1 MPAKRYKVTLREE
14 ERQKLEQI
22 TKNGKSAAAKINH
35 AHILLKADE
44 NQEEGGWKDQ
54 SISDIFNISIRTI
67 ERVRQRFGYWSV
79 KT

>member
-1 MPAKRYKVTLREE
+1 MPAKRYKVTLSEE

-44 NQEEGGWKDQ
+44 NQEEGGCCQ
-54 SISDIFNISIRTI
+54 AA
-67 ERVRQRFGYWSV
+67 EVVRRPELEPD
-79 KT
+79 